1 MPIFEL
7 QAPDGSTYEVDAPDQ
22 GRAVAAFKKMS
33 TPAAAPQAEQAPSRI
48 SGFNAGVA
56 SGLTGN
62 FSDELFAGAMTP
74 IEMGIA
80 AAKGTDA
87 GKGIGERISAGYG
100 RALEKNRAL
109 EKEARAQS
117 PVASTVGDVAGGLI
131 TGGALMK
138 GGATLLNAAKPT
150 LPSMVGRGAAEGAAY
165 GGVYGFGAGEGIE
178 DRTSRAGIAA
188 AFGAGTGGVLGGV
201 AARGARKA
209 AEATVPSSATLKSD
223 ATKAY
228 KAADDAGLAVSQ
240 KSFSGAV
247 DDIAA
252 EAKKAGIDRTI
263 HPNATAAI
271 GRLREAADAGDQTL
285 SELDILRRV
294 AQGAAGSVVKDE
306 RRIGRLVIE
315 KLDDYV
321 NGLKP
326 GDVVAGNAKAGVEA
340 IKDARALWT
349 KKSKAEV
356 LEALVEKAKNSAPNF
371 SGSGMENALRTQFRQ
386 LANNPNRMRQFSPAE
401 QAAIKK
407 VARGGPIEN
416 IARALGKFAPTGIVS
431 TALGGG
437 VGFQLGGP
445 VGAGALLAAGAAGR
459 TTAKALTKRNA
470 AIADL
475 LVRSGGNMPKRQAI
489 GRDNI
494 VKALLGGLRP

>member
-1 MPIFEL
+1 M
-7 QAPDGSTYEVDAPDQ
+7 
-22 GRAVAAFKKMS
+22 
-33 TPAAAPQAEQAPSRI
+33 
-48 SGFNAGVA
+48 
-56 SGLTGN
+56 
-62 FSDELFAGAMTP
+62 
-74 IEMGIA
+74 
-80 AAKGTDA
+80 
-87 GKGIGERISAGYG
+87 
-100 RALEKNRAL
+100 
-109 EKEARAQS
+109 
-117 PVASTVGDVAGGLI
+117 
-131 TGGALMK
+131 
-138 GGATLLNAAKPT
+138 
-150 LPSMVGRGAAEGAAY
+150 LPS
-165 GGVYGFGAGEGIE
+165 
-178 DRTSRAGIAA
+178 
-188 AFGAGTGGVLGGV
+188 GV

-209 AEATVPSSATLKSD
+209 AEATVSSTATLKSD

-252 EAKKAGIDRTI
+252 EAKKAGIDRDI
-263 HPNATAAI
+263 HPKATAAL
-271 GRLREAADAGDQTL
+271 GRLEKAKGADQTL
-285 SELDILRRV
+285 GELDILRQV
-294 AQGAAGSVVKDE
+294 ARGAAGSIEKAD
-306 RRIGRLVIE
+306 RRIGRLIIE

-386 LANNPNRMRQFSPAE
+386 LANNPNRMRQFSAAE

-445 VGAGALLAAGAAGR
+445 VGAAALLAAGAGGR

-475 LVRSGGNMPKRQAI
+475 LVRSGGDMPKRQAI

>member
-1 MPIFEL
+1 MANWWE
-7 QAPDGSTYEVDAPDQ
+7 
-22 GRAVAAFKKMS
+22 
-33 TPAAAPQAEQAPSRI
+33 AAPLAAPNDDWWSAAPEANAPSRI

-62 FSDELFAGAMTP
+62 FADELFAGAMTP

-80 AAKGTDA
+80 AVKGTDA
-87 GKGIGERISAGYG
+87 GKGIGERISGGYS

-165 GGVYGFGAGEGIE
+165 GGVYGFGAGEGAE
-178 DRTSRAGIAA
+178 NRLSKAA
-188 AFGAGTGGVLGGV
+188 EGAAIGGGVGGALGGL

-209 AEATVPSSATLKSD
+209 AEATVPTTSQLHDDGTAL
-223 ATKAY
+223 Y
-228 KAADDAGLAVSQ
+228 KAADKAGFAVSQ
-240 KSFSGAV
+240 KSFATAA
-247 DDIAA
+247 DDIAK
-252 EAKKAGIDRTI
+252 EAKSAGIDRTI
-263 HPNATAAI
+263 HPKATAALA
-271 GRLREAADAGDQTL
+271 RFDEAAQAGDQTL
-285 SELDILRRV
+285 KDLDILRRV
-294 AQGAAGSVVKDE
+294 AKGAAGSIEKDE
-306 RRIGRLVIE
+306 RRIGRLIIE

-326 GDVVAGNAKAGVEA
+326 SDIVGGGSPAYANNLRNEA
-340 IKDARALWT
+340 RSLWT
-349 KKSKAEV
+349 KKSKSEII
-356 LEALVEKAKNSAPNF
+356 EALMEKAKNSAPNF

-445 VGAGALLAAGAAGR
+445 VGAAALLAAGAGGR

-470 AIADL
+470 TKASL
-475 LVRSGGNMPKRQAI
+475 LARSGGAI
-489 GRDNI
+489 PAPQQITHHNI